1 MDFRFCPRCA
11 TPLVASNVAG
21 RERPH
26 CPTCGYIHFRNPLPV
41 AGCLVVDG
49 DGVTLIRRGIEP
61 RRGHWA
67 LPAGY
72 VEDDETVEEAARRET
87 REECGLEVEIVE
99 LLGAYSF
106 RDQTARRGLLGL
118 YYLARP
124 VGGALAPGADELD
137 ARRFPPSER
146 PTELAFPSHER
157 VVAAWRRTNAERGA
171 RNSE

>member
-11 TPLVASNVAG
+11 TPLVAGDVAG
-21 RERPH
+21 RRRLS
-26 CPTCGYIHFRNPLPV
+26 CSACGFIHFRNPLPV
-41 AGCLVVDG
+41 AGCLVDDG
-49 DGVTLIRRGIEP
+49 DGVVLIRRGIEP

-87 REECGLEVEIVE
+87 REECGLKVEIVR

-118 YYLARP
+118 YYLARA
-124 VGGALAPGADELD
+124 VGGTLAPGGDELD
-137 ARRFPPSER
+137 ARRFPPSEL
-146 PTELAFPSHER
+146 PAELAFPSHER
-157 VVAAWRRTNAERGA
+157 VIAAWRAASNED
-171 RNSE
+171 